1 MFKPSVLMYSNS
13 VAFTSQGLRIE
24 IQNYRY
30 REFLATG
37 FHLAVIVWGF
47 RNSKESFG
55 CLWGFRILK
64 TSLGGFGIPKF
75 GKVFGQ
81 S

>member
-1 MFKPSVLMYSNS
+1 MFKPSVLMRSKS

-47 RNSKESFG
+47 RNSKESFS
-55 CLWGFRILK
+55 CLGFRILE
-64 TSLGGFGIPKF
+64 TSSGSFWIPKF
-75 GKVFGQ
+75 GKVFG
-81 S
+81 